1 MLSSAALDRCG
12 GSRAGARARSG
23 RPHISGEWLP
33 PNTKAVLGLVAG
45 NKLADVLEVVERE
58 VTGPHFG
65 EERGGRPSR

>member
-45 NKLADVLEVVERE
+45 NKLVPFAARDLPPFALCRRGHFETAD
-58 VTGPHFG
+58 
-65 EERGGRPSR
+65 